1 MERSHALLD
10 RAEDRDM
17 RRHWGRLA
25 AAAIVERTRLY
36 FDEGRIQGGA
46 ACLDGLERLAAQ
58 YPVTTR
64 CAWSDIHRYALLAR
78 AYFAS

>member
-1 MERSHALLD
+1 MKGEFREEQP
-10 RAEDRDM
+10 R
-17 RRHWGRLA
+17 
-25 AAAIVERTRLY
+25 
-36 FDEGRIQGGA
+36 GA
-46 ACLDGLERLAAQ
+46 ACLDRLERLAAQ